1 MVYDH
6 MVKVNGKYYQARETV
21 PEDEEMAG
29 EETSLSYSD
38 SEITLETEAG
48 KKKYT
53 KTEINRMAS
62 TELQNLAASRG
73 IDGAYDMTGTD
84 LKRRLIADMGL

>member
-6 MVKVNGKYYQARETV
+6 MVKVNGKYYQAWETV

-48 KKKYT
+48 EKKYT
-53 KTEINRMAS
+53 KTEINRMDS